1 MNEFAYSKRMISPCL
16 RGRPPLTKQSL
27 KATRLKILGLT
38 SMAEANQPQ
47 YTWIS
52 DGAQSDMHVFTIC
65 TMYCGMPEKPTWP
78 WNMLISLFVH
88 TWSAI
93 TPPARPPQNPSLLFL
108 LHLCIIPCLDDFYPL
123 VTSHSYYPFLAP
135 LVHPFLWW
143 FLSTTDFSFLLH
155 LSDQALMTLQNPQ
168 EVLCGWMPG
177 TAAGWPGGEEDK
189 EEEEEEPQDVFFCGE
204 Q

>member
-78 WNMLISLFVH
+78 WNMLTSLFVH

-93 TPPARPPQNPSLLFL
+93 TPPAPPTKPIIIILAPLVHHPLFGWILSTCDFSFLLHLFL
-108 LHLCIIPCLDDFYPL
+108 LHLCI
-123 VTSHSYYPFLAP
+123 PFWMISI
-135 LVHPFLWW
+135 HYW
-143 FLSTTDFSFLLH
+143 LSQH
-155 LSDQALMTLQNPQ
+155 LSDQPLMTLQNPQ
-168 EVLCGWMPG
+168 EALCGWMPG
-177 TAAGWPGGEEDK
+177 AAAGWPGRSEDK
-189 EEEEEEPQDVFFCGE
+189 EEEEEEEEPQGVFFCGE

>member
-1 MNEFAYSKRMISPCL
+1 MKRIGYMNEFAYSKRMISPCL

-78 WNMLISLFVH
+78 WNMLTSLFVH

-93 TPPARPPQNPSLLFL
+93 TPPTHPHYYSCSTCCASSLLSM
-108 LHLCIIPCLDDFYPL
+108 IFYPL
-123 VTSHSYYPFLAP
+123 LTSHSYCTFLIR
-135 LVHPFLWW
+135 
-143 FLSTTDFSFLLH
+143 LSWLYKTPKKFCVD
-155 LSDQALMTLQNPQ
+155 
-168 EVLCGWMPG
+168 GWMDDGCPVRRWG
-177 TAAGWPGGEEDK
+177 DQKTKK
-189 EEEEEEPQDVFFCGE
+189 EKKKKKSPRVFFFCGE